1 MTVERTDRLATR
13 LTGQIDELG
22 RSLARA
28 GVPLEEQARLLEA
41 AAVAAMRAVT
51 LEATTT
57 PEPPESERAEPA
69 PVTPIAAK
77 RKLRD
82 VA

>member
-28 GVPLEEQARLLEA
+28 GVPLDEQARLLEA

-51 LEATTT
+51 LEATTA
-57 PEPPESERAEPA
+57 PEPEPRAEPA
-69 PVTPIAAK
+69 PVTPIEAA

>member
-1 MTVERTDRLATR
+1 MTVERTDRLASR

-41 AAVAAMRAVT
+41 AAVAAMSAVT
-51 LEATTT
+51 LEATAT
-57 PEPPESERAEPA
+57 PEPEPRAEPA
-69 PVTPIAAK
+69 PVTPIEAK

>member
-1 MTVERTDRLATR
+1 MTADRSEQLASR
-13 LTGQIDELG
+13 LTGQIDDLG

-51 LEATTT
+51 LEATASPA
-57 PEPPESERAEPA
+57 PEPEAEPA
-69 PVTPIAAK
+69 PVTPIEVA
-77 RKLRD
+77 RKLRE

>member
-1 MTVERTDRLATR
+1 VSADRAERLAAR

-22 RSLARA
+22 RSLERA
-28 GVPLEEQARLLEA
+28 GVPLAERARLLEA

-51 LEATTT
+51 LEATSGRSSE
-57 PEPPESERAEPA
+57 EPAEPA
-69 PVTPIAAK
+69 PVTPIASA
-77 RKLRD
+77 RRFSE

>member
-1 MTVERTDRLATR
+1 MTGADRTDRLADR
-13 LTGQIDELG
+13 LTGQIDDLG

-28 GVPLEEQARLLEA
+28 GVSLEERARLLEA

-51 LEATTT
+51 LEATTAL
-57 PEPPESERAEPA
+57 PAEPRADPA
-69 PVTPIAAK
+69 PVTPIEVA

>member
-1 MTVERTDRLATR
+1 MTVDRTDPLAARLA
-13 LTGQIDELG
+13 GQIDDLG
-22 RSLARA
+22 RSLAKA
-28 GVPLEEQARLLEA
+28 GVSLEEQARLLEA

-51 LEATTT
+51 LEATSAPA
-57 PEPPESERAEPA
+57 PEPTAEPA
-69 PVTPIAAK
+69 PVTPIEAA